1 MFQPSSP
8 QYEHSTRMSTTS
20 PMPGHAPTYTG
31 LGYAAELTPA
41 DSASVVHEDSHSTV
55 SSHIN
60 NTFSFK
66 FNYGTK
72 THRLRHDSNNFQ
84 GLLEVIQQ
92 KIMVEHLSISQS
104 YVAVGRENDKH
115 DEDWLTVA
123 YLDDENDQ
131 VLMTCDSDLA
141 DAVQIARKSGLD
153 RVRLFVHDSLA
164 EAVEE
169 QQKLQQ
175 KQQQHQQEKELA
187 NSNQAMTDVPA
198 SQPTTLGHLLAIS
211 PIMEQRKL
219 EELND
224 IPESEEEDQE
234 EEEQD
239 EVSNKKKKSRSLSSS
254 AMKKRDIAAEYNLP
268 IPQDMLLPAAIT
280 FLGVVILGVFTI
292 SKLTGSSNTRY

>member
-41 DSASVVHEDSHSTV
+41 DSASVIHDDNHSTV

-104 YVAVGRENDKH
+104 YIAVGRENDKH

-131 VLMTCDSDLA
+131 VLMTCDSDLV

-169 QQKLQQ
+169 QQKMQK
-175 KQQQHQQEKELA
+175 KQQEEEELA
-187 NSNQAMTDVPA
+187 NSSQVMTNVPA
-198 SQPTTLGHLLAIS
+198 SQPTTLGHLLATS

-219 EELND
+219 EDLSE
-224 IPESEEEDQE
+224 IAESEEEEQE
-234 EEEQD
+234 
-239 EVSNKKKKSRSLSSS
+239 EVSNRKKKSRSLTSSTV
-254 AMKKRDIAAEYNLP
+254 KKRDIAAEYNLP

>member
-8 QYEHSTRMSTTS
+8 QYEHSARLSSTS

-41 DSASVVHEDSHSTV
+41 DSASVVHDDNHSTV

-66 FNYGTK
+66 FNYGNK
-72 THRLRHDSNNFQ
+72 THRLRHDSSNFQ

-104 YVAVGRENDKH
+104 YIAVGKENDKL

-164 EAVEE
+164 DAVAE
-169 QQKLQQ
+169 QQKLQK
-175 KQQQHQQEKELA
+175 KQQQQEELA
-187 NSNQAMTDVPA
+187 NSSQVMTSVPA
-198 SQPTTLGHLLAIS
+198 SQPTTLGHILASTS
-211 PIMEQRKL
+211 PVAENRKL
-219 EELND
+219 EDLTEIAETD
-224 IPESEEEDQE
+224 EEEAE
-234 EEEQD
+234 EEEIA
-239 EVSNKKKKSRSLSSS
+239 SKKKSRALPSSNVS
-254 AMKKRDIAAEYNLP
+254 KKRDIAAEYNLP

-292 SKLTGSSNTRY
+292 SKLTGGSNTRY